1 LQSIKNIEESIL
13 TSTIN
18 KNFNFLD
25 DVDPEIYQAIIDEE
39 LRQANVLEMI
49 ASENYTS
56 SAVMEAVGSV
66 LTNKYAEGY
75 PNARYYGGCENS
87 DIVEQLAIDRA
98 KKLFSADHANVQPH
112 SGSQA
117 NLAAY
122 SALMKI
128 GDNAL
133 ALSLDH
139 GGHLT
144 HGHKVNITGKLYNFS
159 HYGVNKDSELID
171 YEQMREIAKKEK
183 PKVIVIGTTAYPRN
197 LDFKKVRE
205 IADEVGSYVLAD
217 IAHIS
222 GLVAAG
228 VHPTPVGVADVVT
241 MSTHKTLRGPRG
253 GMILCNENIAKKID
267 KAVFPGSQG
276 GPLMHV
282 IAGKAVA
289 YQEALSDEFV
299 NLQKN
304 TVLNASVLASKLQ
317 EGGLRLV
324 SGGTDN
330 HLILVDVTSLG
341 LNGQEAEDLLAS
353 SGIVVN
359 KNAIPYDELPPS
371 ISSGIRIG
379 TPALTSRGFGN
390 DEMIKVGEIIVNVL
404 QSKKESIVKN
414 SLESVLEMCQ
424 QYPAPGLIS
433 R

>member
-1 LQSIKNIEESIL
+1 
-13 TSTIN
+13 
-18 KNFNFLD
+18 
-25 DVDPEIYQAIIDEE
+25 
-39 LRQANVLEMI
+39 MI

-87 DIVEQLAIDRA
+87 DVVEQLAIDRA
-98 KKLFSADHANVQPH
+98 KKLFNAEHANVQPH

-122 SALMKI
+122 SALMNV

-171 YEQMREIAKKEK
+171 YDQMRELAKKER

-197 LDFKKVRE
+197 LDFSKTKE
-205 IADEVGSYVLAD
+205 IADEIDAYVLAD

-228 VHPTPVGVADVVT
+228 VHPSPIGVADVVT

-253 GMILCNENIAKKID
+253 GMILCNENVAKKID

-289 YQEALSDEFV
+289 YQEALSNDFI

-304 TVLNASVLASKLQ
+304 TVANASVLASKLQ
-317 EGGLRLV
+317 DGGLRLV

-359 KNAIPYDELPPS
+359 KNAIPYDKLPPS

-390 DEMIKVGEIIVNVL
+390 EEMTQIAEIIVNIL
-404 QSKKESIVKN
+404 KSKEESIVKE
-414 SLESVLEMCQ
+414 SLGFVLEMCEK
-424 QYPAPGLIS
+424 YPAPGIIS

>member
-1 LQSIKNIEESIL
+1 
-13 TSTIN
+13 
-18 KNFNFLD
+18 
-25 DVDPEIYQAIIDEE
+25 
-39 LRQANVLEMI
+39 MI

-87 DIVEQLAIDRA
+87 DVVEQLAIDRA
-98 KKLFSADHANVQPH
+98 KKLFNAEHANVQPH

-122 SALMKI
+122 SALMNV

-159 HYGVNKDSELID
+159 HYGVNKDTELID
-171 YEQMREIAKKEK
+171 YDQMREIAKQER

-197 LDFKKVRE
+197 LDFSKTRE
-205 IADEVGSYVLAD
+205 IADEVGAYVLAD

-228 VHPTPVGVADVVT
+228 VHPSPIGVADAVT

-253 GMILCNENIAKKID
+253 GMILCNENVAKKID

-289 YQEALSDEFV
+289 YQEALSNDFI

-304 TVLNASVLASKLQ
+304 TVANASVLAEKLQ
-317 EGGLRLV
+317 DGGLRLV

-359 KNAIPYDELPPS
+359 KNAIPYDQLPPS
-371 ISSGIRIG
+371 ISSGIRVG
-379 TPALTSRGFGN
+379 TPALTSRGFGSE
-390 DEMIKVGEIIVNVL
+390 EMTQIAEIIVNIL
-404 QSKKESIVKN
+404 KSKEESIVKE
-414 SLESVLEMCQ
+414 SLGLVIEMCKK
-424 QYPAPGLIS
+424 YPAPGIIT

>member
-1 LQSIKNIEESIL
+1 
-13 TSTIN
+13 
-18 KNFNFLD
+18 
-25 DVDPEIYQAIIDEE
+25 
-39 LRQANVLEMI
+39 MI

-87 DIVEQLAIDRA
+87 DVVEQLAIDRA
-98 KKLFSADHANVQPH
+98 KKLFNAEHANVQPH

-122 SALMKI
+122 SALMNV

-159 HYGVNKDSELID
+159 HYGVNKNTELID
-171 YEQMREIAKKEK
+171 YDQMRELAKKER

-197 LDFKKVRE
+197 LDFIKTKE
-205 IADEVGSYVLAD
+205 IADEIDAYVLAD

-228 VHPTPVGVADVVT
+228 VHPSPIGVADAVT

-253 GMILCNENIAKKID
+253 GMILCNENVAKKID

-289 YQEALSDEFV
+289 YQEALSNDFI

-304 TVLNASVLASKLQ
+304 TVANASVLASKLQ
-317 EGGLRLV
+317 DGGLRLV

-359 KNAIPYDELPPS
+359 KNAIPYDKLPPS

-390 DEMIKVGEIIVNVL
+390 EEMTQIAEIIVNIL
-404 QSKKESIVKN
+404 KSKEESIVKE
-414 SLESVLEMCQ
+414 SLGFVLEMCKK
-424 QYPAPGLIS
+424 YPAPGIIS

>member
-1 LQSIKNIEESIL
+1 M
-13 TSTIN
+13 
-18 KNFNFLD
+18 
-25 DVDPEIYQAIIDEE
+25 
-39 LRQANVLEMI
+39 NV
-49 ASENYTS
+49 
-56 SAVMEAVGSV
+56 
-66 LTNKYAEGY
+66 
-75 PNARYYGGCENS
+75 
-87 DIVEQLAIDRA
+87 
-98 KKLFSADHANVQPH
+98 
-112 SGSQA
+112 
-117 NLAAY
+117 
-122 SALMKI
+122 

-159 HYGVNKDSELID
+159 HYGVNKDTELID
-171 YEQMREIAKKEK
+171 YDQMRELAKKER

-197 LDFKKVRE
+197 LDFIKTKE
-205 IADEVGSYVLAD
+205 IADEIDAYVLAD

-228 VHPTPVGVADVVT
+228 VHPSPIGVADAVT

-253 GMILCNENIAKKID
+253 GMILCNENVAKKID

-289 YQEALSDEFV
+289 YQEALSNDFI

-304 TVLNASVLASKLQ
+304 TVANASVLASKLQ
-317 EGGLRLV
+317 DGGLRLV

-359 KNAIPYDELPPS
+359 KNAIPYDKLPPS

-390 DEMIKVGEIIVNVL
+390 EEMTQIAEIIVNIL
-404 QSKKESIVKN
+404 KSKEESIVKE
-414 SLESVLEMCQ
+414 SLGFVLEMCKK
-424 QYPAPGLIS
+424 YPAPGIIS

>member
-1 LQSIKNIEESIL
+1 
-13 TSTIN
+13 
-18 KNFNFLD
+18 
-25 DVDPEIYQAIIDEE
+25 
-39 LRQANVLEMI
+39 MI

-87 DIVEQLAIDRA
+87 DVVEQLAIDRA
-98 KKLFSADHANVQPH
+98 KKLFNAEHANVQPH

-122 SALMKI
+122 SALMNV

-159 HYGVNKDSELID
+159 HYGVNKDTELID
-171 YEQMREIAKKEK
+171 YDQMREIAKQER

-197 LDFKKVRE
+197 LDFSKTRE
-205 IADEVGSYVLAD
+205 IADEVGAYVLAD

-228 VHPTPVGVADVVT
+228 VHPSPIGVADAVT

-253 GMILCNENIAKKID
+253 GMILCNENVAKKID

-289 YQEALSDEFV
+289 YQEALSNDFI

-304 TVLNASVLASKLQ
+304 TVANASVLAEKLQ
-317 EGGLRLV
+317 DGGLRLV

-341 LNGQEAEDLLAS
+341 LNGQEAEDLLAK
-353 SGIVVN
+353 SGIIVN
-359 KNAIPYDELPPS
+359 KNAIPYDQLPPS
-371 ISSGIRIG
+371 ISSGIRVG
-379 TPALTSRGFGN
+379 TPALTSRGFGSE
-390 DEMIKVGEIIVNVL
+390 EMTQIAEIIVNIL
-404 QSKKESIVKN
+404 KSKEESIVKE
-414 SLESVLEMCQ
+414 SLGFVIEMCKK
-424 QYPAPGLIS
+424 YPAPGIIS

>member
-1 LQSIKNIEESIL
+1 
-13 TSTIN
+13 
-18 KNFNFLD
+18 
-25 DVDPEIYQAIIDEE
+25 
-39 LRQANVLEMI
+39 MI

-87 DIVEQLAIDRA
+87 DVVEQLAIDRA
-98 KKLFSADHANVQPH
+98 KKLFNAEHANVQPH

-122 SALMKI
+122 SALMNV

-159 HYGVNKDSELID
+159 HYGVNKDTELID
-171 YEQMREIAKKEK
+171 YDQMREIAKQER

-197 LDFKKVRE
+197 LDFSKTRE
-205 IADEVGSYVLAD
+205 IADEVGAYVLAD

-228 VHPTPVGVADVVT
+228 VHPSPIGVADAVT

-253 GMILCNENIAKKID
+253 GMILCNENVAKKID

-289 YQEALSDEFV
+289 YQEALSNDFI

-304 TVLNASVLASKLQ
+304 TVANASVLAEKLQ
-317 EGGLRLV
+317 DGGLRLV

-341 LNGQEAEDLLAS
+341 LNGQEAEDLLAK

-359 KNAIPYDELPPS
+359 KNAIPYDQLPPS
-371 ISSGIRIG
+371 ISSGIRVG
-379 TPALTSRGFGN
+379 TPALTSRGFGSE
-390 DEMIKVGEIIVNVL
+390 EMTQIAEIIVNIL
-404 QSKKESIVKN
+404 KSKEESIVKE
-414 SLESVLEMCQ
+414 SLGFVIEMCKK
-424 QYPAPGLIS
+424 YPAPGIIS

>member
-1 LQSIKNIEESIL
+1 
-13 TSTIN
+13 
-18 KNFNFLD
+18 
-25 DVDPEIYQAIIDEE
+25 
-39 LRQANVLEMI
+39 MI

-87 DIVEQLAIDRA
+87 DVVEQLAIDRA
-98 KKLFSADHANVQPH
+98 KKLFNAEHANVQPH

-122 SALMKI
+122 SALMNV

-159 HYGVNKDSELID
+159 HYGVNKDTELID
-171 YEQMREIAKKEK
+171 YDQMRELAKKER

-197 LDFKKVRE
+197 LDFSKTKE
-205 IADEVGSYVLAD
+205 IADEIDAYVLAD

-228 VHPTPVGVADVVT
+228 VHPSPIGIADAVT

-253 GMILCNENIAKKID
+253 GMILCNENVAKKID

-289 YQEALSDEFV
+289 YQEALSNDFI

-304 TVLNASVLASKLQ
+304 TVANASVLASKLQ
-317 EGGLRLV
+317 DGGLRLV

-359 KNAIPYDELPPS
+359 KNAIPYDKLPPS

-390 DEMIKVGEIIVNVL
+390 EEMTQIAEIIVNIL
-404 QSKKESIVKN
+404 KSKEESIVKE
-414 SLESVLEMCQ
+414 SLGLVLEMCKK
-424 QYPAPGLIS
+424 YPAPGIIS

>member
-1 LQSIKNIEESIL
+1 M
-13 TSTIN
+13 N
-18 KNFNFLD
+18 KNFNFLY
-25 DVDPEIYQAIIDEE
+25 DVDPEIYQAIINEE
-39 LRQANVLEMI
+39 SRQANVLEMI

-98 KKLFSADHANVQPH
+98 KKLFNADHANVQPH

-122 SALMKI
+122 SALMKV

-159 HYGVNKDSELID
+159 HYGVHKDSELID
-171 YEQMREIAKKEK
+171 YEQMQEIAKQEK

-197 LDFKKVRE
+197 LDFKKVKE

-228 VHPTPVGVADVVT
+228 VHPTPVGIADVVT

-253 GMILCNENIAKKID
+253 GMILCNENVAKKID

-289 YQEALSDEFV
+289 YQEALSDDFI

-304 TVLNASVLASKLQ
+304 TILNASVLASKLQ

-390 DEMIKVGEIIVNVL
+390 EEMTKVGEIIVNVL
-404 QSKKESIVKN
+404 QSKKESIVKK
-414 SLESVLEMCQ
+414 SLESVLEMCH

>member
-1 LQSIKNIEESIL
+1 MN
-13 TSTIN
+13 T
-18 KNFNFLD
+18 NFNVLN
-25 DVDPEIYQAIIDEE
+25 DVDPEIYQAIINEE
-39 LRQANVLEMI
+39 LRQSNVLEMI

-87 DIVEQLAIDRA
+87 DVVEQLAIDRA
-98 KKLFSADHANVQPH
+98 KKLFNAEHANVQPH

-122 SALMKI
+122 SALMNV

-159 HYGVNKDSELID
+159 HYGVNKDTELID
-171 YEQMREIAKKEK
+171 YDQMRELAKKER

-197 LDFKKVRE
+197 LDFSKTKE
-205 IADEVGSYVLAD
+205 IADEIDAYVLAD

-228 VHPTPVGVADVVT
+228 VHPSPIGVADVVT

-253 GMILCNENIAKKID
+253 GMILCNENVAKKID

-289 YQEALSDEFV
+289 YQEALSNDFI

-304 TVLNASVLASKLQ
+304 TVANASVLASKLQ
-317 EGGLRLV
+317 DGGLRLV

-359 KNAIPYDELPPS
+359 KNAIPYDKLPPS

-390 DEMIKVGEIIVNVL
+390 EEMTQIAEIIVNIL
-404 QSKKESIVKN
+404 KSKEESIVKE
-414 SLESVLEMCQ
+414 SLGFVLEMCEK
-424 QYPAPGLIS
+424 YPAPGIIS

>member
-1 LQSIKNIEESIL
+1 
-13 TSTIN
+13 
-18 KNFNFLD
+18 
-25 DVDPEIYQAIIDEE
+25 
-39 LRQANVLEMI
+39 MI

-56 SAVMEAVGSV
+56 NAVMEAVGSV

-98 KKLFSADHANVQPH
+98 KKLFNADHANVQPH

-122 SALMKI
+122 SALMKV

-159 HYGVNKDSELID
+159 HYGVNKESELID
-171 YEQMREIAKKEK
+171 YEQMREIANKEK

-205 IADEVGSYVLAD
+205 IADEVEAYVLAD

-253 GMILCNENIAKKID
+253 GMILCNEAVAKKID

-289 YQEALSDEFV
+289 YQEALSEDFV

-390 DEMIKVGEIIVNVL
+390 EEMIKVGEIIVNVL
-404 QSKKESIVKN
+404 QSKKESVIKN

-424 QYPAPGLIS
+424 RYPAPGLK
-433 R
+433 

>member
-1 LQSIKNIEESIL
+1 
-13 TSTIN
+13 
-18 KNFNFLD
+18 
-25 DVDPEIYQAIIDEE
+25 
-39 LRQANVLEMI
+39 MI

-87 DIVEQLAIDRA
+87 DVVEQLAIDRA
-98 KKLFSADHANVQPH
+98 KKLFNAEHANVQPH

-122 SALMKI
+122 SALMNV

-159 HYGVNKDSELID
+159 HYGVNKDTELID
-171 YEQMREIAKKEK
+171 YDQMRELAKKER

-197 LDFKKVRE
+197 LDFSKTKE
-205 IADEVGSYVLAD
+205 IADEIDAYVLAD

-228 VHPTPVGVADVVT
+228 VHPSPIGVADVVT

-253 GMILCNENIAKKID
+253 GMILCNENVAKKID

-289 YQEALSDEFV
+289 YQEALSNDFI

-304 TVLNASVLASKLQ
+304 TVANASVLASKLQ
-317 EGGLRLV
+317 DGGLRLV

-359 KNAIPYDELPPS
+359 KNAIPYDKLPPS

-390 DEMIKVGEIIVNVL
+390 EEMTQIAEIIVNIL
-404 QSKKESIVKN
+404 KSKEESIVKE
-414 SLESVLEMCQ
+414 SLGFVLEMCEK
-424 QYPAPGLIS
+424 YPAPGIIS

>member
-1 LQSIKNIEESIL
+1 
-13 TSTIN
+13 
-18 KNFNFLD
+18 
-25 DVDPEIYQAIIDEE
+25 
-39 LRQANVLEMI
+39 MI

-87 DIVEQLAIDRA
+87 DVVEQLAIDRA
-98 KKLFSADHANVQPH
+98 KKLFNAEHANVQPH

-122 SALMKI
+122 SALMNV

-171 YEQMREIAKKEK
+171 YDQMRELAKKER

-197 LDFKKVRE
+197 LDFSKTKE
-205 IADEVGSYVLAD
+205 IADEIDAYVLAD

-228 VHPTPVGVADVVT
+228 VHPSPIGVADAVT

-253 GMILCNENIAKKID
+253 GMILCNENVAKKID

-289 YQEALSDEFV
+289 YQEALSNDFI

-304 TVLNASVLASKLQ
+304 TVANASVLASKLQ
-317 EGGLRLV
+317 DGGLRLV

-359 KNAIPYDELPPS
+359 KNAIPYDKLPPS

-390 DEMIKVGEIIVNVL
+390 EEMTQIAEIIVNIL
-404 QSKKESIVKN
+404 KSKEESIVKE
-414 SLESVLEMCQ
+414 SLGFVLEMCKK
-424 QYPAPGLIS
+424 YPAPGIIS

>member
-1 LQSIKNIEESIL
+1 
-13 TSTIN
+13 
-18 KNFNFLD
+18 
-25 DVDPEIYQAIIDEE
+25 
-39 LRQANVLEMI
+39 MI

-87 DIVEQLAIDRA
+87 DVVEQLAIDRA
-98 KKLFSADHANVQPH
+98 KKLFNAEHANVQPH

-122 SALMKI
+122 SALMNV

-171 YEQMREIAKKEK
+171 YDQMRELAKKER

-197 LDFKKVRE
+197 LDFIKTKE
-205 IADEVGSYVLAD
+205 IADEIDAYVLAD

-228 VHPTPVGVADVVT
+228 VHPSPIGVADAVT

-253 GMILCNENIAKKID
+253 GMILCNENVAKKID

-289 YQEALSDEFV
+289 YQEALSNDFI

-304 TVLNASVLASKLQ
+304 TVANASVLASKLQ
-317 EGGLRLV
+317 DGGLRLV

-359 KNAIPYDELPPS
+359 KNAIPYDKLPPS

-390 DEMIKVGEIIVNVL
+390 EEMTQIAEIIVNIL
-404 QSKKESIVKN
+404 KSKEESIVKE
-414 SLESVLEMCQ
+414 SLGFVLEMCKK
-424 QYPAPGLIS
+424 YPAPGIIS

>member
-1 LQSIKNIEESIL
+1 
-13 TSTIN
+13 
-18 KNFNFLD
+18 
-25 DVDPEIYQAIIDEE
+25 
-39 LRQANVLEMI
+39 MI

-87 DIVEQLAIDRA
+87 DVVEQLAIDRA
-98 KKLFSADHANVQPH
+98 KKLFNAEHANVQPH

-122 SALMKI
+122 STLMNV

-159 HYGVNKDSELID
+159 HYGVNKDTELID
-171 YEQMREIAKKEK
+171 YDQMRELAKKER

-197 LDFKKVRE
+197 LDFSKTKE
-205 IADEVGSYVLAD
+205 IADEIDAYVLAD

-228 VHPTPVGVADVVT
+228 VHPSPIGVADVVT

-253 GMILCNENIAKKID
+253 GMILCNENVAKKID

-289 YQEALSDEFV
+289 YQEALSNDFI

-304 TVLNASVLASKLQ
+304 TVANASVLASKLQ
-317 EGGLRLV
+317 DGGLRLV

-359 KNAIPYDELPPS
+359 KNAIPYDKLPPS

-390 DEMIKVGEIIVNVL
+390 EEMTQIAEIIVNIL
-404 QSKKESIVKN
+404 KSKEESIVKE
-414 SLESVLEMCQ
+414 SLGFVLEMCEK
-424 QYPAPGLIS
+424 YPAPGIIS

>member
-1 LQSIKNIEESIL
+1 
-13 TSTIN
+13 
-18 KNFNFLD
+18 
-25 DVDPEIYQAIIDEE
+25 
-39 LRQANVLEMI
+39 MI

-87 DIVEQLAIDRA
+87 DVVEQLAIDRA
-98 KKLFSADHANVQPH
+98 KKLFNAEHANVQPH

-122 SALMKI
+122 SALMNV

-159 HYGVNKDSELID
+159 HYGVNKDTELID
-171 YEQMREIAKKEK
+171 YDQMREIAKQER

-197 LDFKKVRE
+197 LDFSKTRE
-205 IADEVGSYVLAD
+205 IADEVGAYVLAD

-228 VHPTPVGVADVVT
+228 VHPSPIGIADAVT

-253 GMILCNENIAKKID
+253 GMILCNENVAKKID

-289 YQEALSDEFV
+289 YQEALSNDFI

-304 TVLNASVLASKLQ
+304 TVANASVLAEKLQ
-317 EGGLRLV
+317 DGGLRLV

-359 KNAIPYDELPPS
+359 KNAIPYDQLPPS
-371 ISSGIRIG
+371 ISSGIRVG
-379 TPALTSRGFGN
+379 TPALTSRGFGSE
-390 DEMIKVGEIIVNVL
+390 EMTQIAEIIVNIL
-404 QSKKESIVKN
+404 KSKEESIVKE
-414 SLESVLEMCQ
+414 SLGLVIEMCKK
-424 QYPAPGLIS
+424 YPAPGIIT

>member
-1 LQSIKNIEESIL
+1 
-13 TSTIN
+13 
-18 KNFNFLD
+18 
-25 DVDPEIYQAIIDEE
+25 
-39 LRQANVLEMI
+39 MI

-87 DIVEQLAIDRA
+87 DVVEQLAIDRA
-98 KKLFSADHANVQPH
+98 KKLFNAEHANVQPH

-122 SALMKI
+122 SALMNV

-159 HYGVNKDSELID
+159 HYGVNKDTELID
-171 YEQMREIAKKEK
+171 YDQMRELAKKER

-197 LDFKKVRE
+197 LDFSKTKE
-205 IADEVGSYVLAD
+205 IADEIDAYVLAD

-228 VHPTPVGVADVVT
+228 VHPSPIGVADAVT

-253 GMILCNENIAKKID
+253 GMILCNENVAKKID

-289 YQEALSDEFV
+289 YQEALSNDFI

-304 TVLNASVLASKLQ
+304 TVANASVLASKLQ
-317 EGGLRLV
+317 DGGLRLV

-359 KNAIPYDELPPS
+359 KNAIPYDKLPPS

-390 DEMIKVGEIIVNVL
+390 EEMTQIAEIIVNIL
-404 QSKKESIVKN
+404 KSKEESIVKE
-414 SLESVLEMCQ
+414 SLGLVLEMCKK
-424 QYPAPGLIS
+424 YPAPGIIS